1 MGGAK
6 HRVWQ
11 GAAAYVAAIAMLFR
25 ALLVPA
31 GCTVPADARALDGF
45 AAVIC
50 SVHAGGS
57 DTPQPGDAPGKTSH
71 HHTVCTS
78 TTCCAFAVPAAAPD
92 LDLLTSGKSAF
103 ALEIWR
109 APEGAASLVPR
120 NRGPPLTL
128 SA

>member
-11 GAAAYVAAIAMLFR
+11 GAAAYVAVIALLFR

-31 GCTVPADARALDGF
+31 GCTEPANAGALDGF

-50 SVHAGGS
+50 PLNAGGS
-57 DTPQPGDAPGKTSH
+57 GTPQSGDGPGESSH
-71 HHTVCTS
+71 HHSACLS
-78 TTCCAFAVPAAAPD
+78 CTCCAVAVPVAVPD
-92 LDLLTSGKSAF
+92 LDVLTSGKPAF